1 MSISAPR
8 LLPLKAHDRVV
19 LVVEALPALP
29 ATVATT
35 GRTEATLVL
44 DQGGLPARVL
54 HRRPASIETTAG
66 GRRYRGDGELHMVTS
81 GRGGIRDDAVLF
93 RFGGGT
99 GNAMRRVHERTP
111 AVVPVTV
118 VPITADLPPARA
130 LTVDLSAGGALVRS
144 PSRLASGNEL
154 LLHLQL
160 PGEELPIPARGAV
173 VRETADGLL
182 GVRLDTMRPADRRL
196 VVEWVMRNAP
206 RA

>member
-1 MSISAPR
+1 MSTTAPR

-44 DQGGLPARVL
+44 DQGALPARVL
-54 HRRPASIETTAG
+54 HRRTAAIETTAG
-66 GRRYRGDGELHMVTS
+66 GKRYRGDGELHMVTTR
-81 GRGGIRDDAVLF
+81 RGGIRDDAVLF
-93 RFGGGT
+93 RFATADGR
-99 GNAMRRVHERTP
+99 MRRVHERTP
-111 AVVPVTV
+111 AVLPVTV
-118 VPITADLPPARA
+118 VPITADVPPARA

-144 PSRLASGNEL
+144 PSRLERGNEL

-160 PGEELPIPARGAV
+160 PGEDLPIPARGAV

-196 VVEWVMRNAP
+196 VIEWVLRNAP

>member
-1 MSISAPR
+1 MSTTAPR

-44 DQGGLPARVL
+44 EQGGLPARVL

-66 GRRYRGDGELHMVTS
+66 GRRYRGDGELHMVTTR
-81 GRGGIRDDAVLF
+81 RGGIRDDAVLF
-93 RFGGGT
+93 RFAT
-99 GNAMRRVHERTP
+99 AEAKMRRVHERAP
-111 AVVPVTV
+111 AVIPVTV

-144 PSRLASGNEL
+144 PARLERGNEL

-173 VRETADGLL
+173 VRQTAEGLL

-196 VVEWVMRNAP
+196 VVEWVLRNTP